1 MPARTNAP
9 AARRRKLLLAAY
21 RTSWLAFVA
30 LLLVSVVLD
39 PFHWAWVFPPAALAI
54 AVMTVLNRTAGAAHS
69 AARPDA
75 VEVAAPVTGRWL
87 ALNSPADKVP
97 SHGTHAYGQTY
108 AIDIVAEGPDPAIKA
123 ADPAIEARPTTRPE
137 FTWFWPLLRRNSA
150 FPAFGAPLLAVADAT
165 VVAVRDRQRDHHSRT
180 SLPMLVYL
188 MLIEAFFRDVFGPS
202 RIIGNRVVLDLGDG
216 TYALYAHVQRGSIS
230 VREGERVHAGQEIAR
245 CGNSGNSTEPH
256 VHFQLMDDPDPDIAR
271 GVPFR
276 WRGIGIPANNE
287 SFTAGPGTDDAS
299 TDAAAPADGGEWK
312 FTVTD

>member
-1 MPARTNAP
+1 MPARP
-9 AARRRKLLLAAY
+9 DAARRKLLLATY
-21 RTSWLAFVA
+21 RTAWLAFVA
-30 LLLVSVVLD
+30 LLLVSVVFD
-39 PFHWAWVFPPAALAI
+39 PFHWAWVFPPAALAT
-54 AVMTVLNRTAGAAHS
+54 AVVMVLNRTARTGHTAAE
-69 AARPDA
+69 RPPT

-108 AIDIVAEGPDPAIKA
+108 AIDIVAESTESTESTRKSGNSGNTGSGV
-123 ADPAIEARPTTRPE
+123 RPG
-137 FTWFWPLLRRNSA
+137 FSWFWPFLRKNTD

-165 VVAVRDRQRDHHSRT
+165 VVVARDRQRDHHSRT

-202 RIIGNRVVLDLGDG
+202 RIIGNSVVLDLGDG

-230 VREGERVHAGQEIAR
+230 VREGERVRAGQEIAR

-271 GVPFR
+271 GIPFR

-287 SFTAGPGTDDAS
+287 SFTARTGAEDVQGEARS
-299 TDAAAPADGGEWK
+299 SGDGRELK